1 MRNENEWH
9 PYSSRPPSRPQRGPR
24 SYRSLAGPC
33 IARTRGIATAG
44 ALAFTVAACSTLGQN
59 PAQAAAPTFPTTAID
74 GPYPVVKVVDG
85 DTITVRRDRATVT
98 VRLLGIDT
106 PEVKDPRKPV
116 QCFGTEASAEAR
128 RLLTGQRVYLES
140 DASQDQIDRYGRS
153 LRYVWTADHRLIN
166 LHLIEQGFAHEYS
179 YGAPYKYLA
188 AFRDA
193 QGVAREQGR
202 GLWSPNTCRGE

>member
-1 MRNENEWH
+1 M
-9 PYSSRPPSRPQRGPR
+9 
-24 SYRSLAGPC
+24 
-33 IARTRGIATAG
+33 
-44 ALAFTVAACSTLGQN
+44 
-59 PAQAAAPTFPTTAID
+59 
-74 GPYPVVKVVDG
+74 
-85 DTITVRRDRATVT
+85 T

-140 DASQDQIDRYGRS
+140 DASQDQSDKYGRS
-153 LRYVWTADHRLIN
+153 LRYVWTTDHRLIN

-188 AFRDA
+188 AFRAA